1 MEAGFLNGPSY
12 PSTLPYSTC
21 MLKTTCLPST
31 KIPEPGHIHR
41 SSFSIESILSMPPR
55 DLVQPK
61 ASAGCWDP
69 QPSVKQVQTYPG
81 SPPVPVWIP
90 GYPRQSPAY
99 SPYCMGYRPQE
110 LHQDTRNQL
119 MYNKGKKLV
128 LVLRVNLKLMFYMFI
143 PNHSNTLLMRMRS
156 FFCYHSNVIRICFLL
171 LLSGYE
177 PDRKLVSRKNYVRR
191 SCRRIRTIFTEEQL
205 RRLEEVFSKQRYMT
219 GTEKVLL
226 ASALRLTETQVKVWF
241 QNRRTRWRKI
251 QGGTSAGSADT
262 CLAKSDGQGH
272 DDHLST
278 GGEEEEDEFIS
289 VDEEDCWSQ

>member
-12 PSTLPYSTC
+12 PSTVPYRTGMS
-21 MLKTTCLPST
+21 KTTCLPST
-31 KIPEPGHIHR
+31 KIPEPGRIHR
-41 SSFSIESILSMPPR
+41 SSFSIESILSMTPR

-61 ASAGCWDP
+61 AGALYWEPRPC
-69 QPSVKQVQTYPG
+69 VKQMSTYPG
-81 SPPVPVWIP
+81 TLSPPVPMW
-90 GYPRQSPAY
+90 SPPY
-99 SPYCMGYRPQE
+99 SPYYMDYRPQA
-110 LHQDTRNQL
+110 LHQDIRNQL
-119 MYNKGKKLV
+119 MYNKG
-128 LVLRVNLKLMFYMFI
+128 
-143 PNHSNTLLMRMRS
+143 
-156 FFCYHSNVIRICFLL
+156 
-171 LLSGYE
+171 YE
-177 PDRKLVSRKNYVRR
+177 LDGKFVSRKNYVRR

-205 RRLEEVFSKQRYMT
+205 NRLEEVFSKQRYMT

-251 QGGTSAGSADT
+251 QGGTPAGSADT
-262 CLAKSDGQGH
+262 CLAKSDGKGH